1 LARQHRLLGL
11 VGVPTHE
18 QLSQFENRHDRE
30 RGAGDERPA
39 GGREVGR
46 PERALEEWDVEHE
59 REQDDLP
66 GAQESERDDHDDDDQ
81 RHAGEDDTTTALPR
95 PWVTVVPA

>member
-1 LARQHRLLGL
+1 MS
-11 VGVPTHE
+11 TDE
-18 QLSQFENRHDRE
+18 QLAELEYRDDRE
-30 RGAGDERPA
+30 RGADDECPA
-39 GGREVGR
+39 CGREIGR
-46 PERALEEWDVEHE
+46 PERALEERDVEHE